1 LKRGCGGKTFLCRKE
16 KNQSEVFVG
25 GMMGFE
31 KMSGEDLD
39 VFQDDVLGI
48 GIQDLNGEWF

>member
-1 LKRGCGGKTFLCRKE
+1 
-16 KNQSEVFVG
+16 
-25 GMMGFE
+25 MGFE